1 MYDYDDI
8 VTAVTFRINGLATQ
22 DVLSHIHNV
31 FSDKIAASAKNIPEL
46 GEGEKWS
53 TKNNFI
59 YIARADQDKHR

>member
-31 FSDKIAASAKNIPEL
+31 FSDKIADL
-46 GEGEKWS
+46 EGQSSSQFNGAQPGW
-53 TKNNFI
+53 
-59 YIARADQDKHR
+59 